1 MTRPLDEHED
11 DIVAAY
17 LAGQPVERIAA
28 RFEVDAARVGSIV
41 DRRLPPR
48 ALQVPGTRFLAA
60 VGIGFLVGSMA
71 YLLGARTAFF
81 IVLGIVAALVAHPI
95 LTSLAPPRSRPE

>member
-17 LAGQPVERIAA
+17 LAGQSVARIAA
-28 RFEVDAARVGSIV
+28 RFEVDAARVDLVV

-48 ALQVPGTRFLAA
+48 ALQVPGTRFLVAA
-60 VGIGFLVGSMA
+60 GIGFLVGSMG
-71 YLLGARTAFF
+71 YLLGARTVFV
-81 IVLGIVAALVAHPI
+81 IVLGLVGAVVAHPI
-95 LTSLAPPRSRPE
+95 LTSLAPPRRRPD

>member
-1 MTRPLDEHED
+1 MTWTLHEHED

-17 LAGQPVERIAA
+17 VAGQPVEKIAA
-28 RFEVDAARVGSIV
+28 RFEVDAARVELIV
-41 DRRLPPR
+41 DRWLPPA
-48 ALQVPGTRFLAA
+48 ALQVPGTRVLVA

-81 IVLGIVAALVAHPI
+81 IVLGIVAALVALPI
-95 LTSLAPPRSRPE
+95 LTSLAPPRGRR